1 MSDVTDDFLSHYGVQ
16 GMKWGKH
23 KAGGG
28 SGSGGGTNKAA
39 VKEARKDMYKS
50 AGAHIKAN
58 KGKTVVAALLTGG
71 SATVGYNLARSS
83 GLSKGQSVA
92 VAALG
97 GAPGGMLAIEISARK
112 SARED

>member
-23 KAGGG
+23 KAKGG
-28 SGSGGGTNKAA
+28 SVNKAT

-112 SARED
+112 SAQED